1 MIAKSFFEEEE
12 QKLIVRAIKK
22 AEEQTSGEIRVHL
35 AGFCF
40 GDELKAAQKIFS
52 KLKMHET
59 RERNGILIYIAP
71 LNRKIAV
78 IGDVGIHEKLGNEFW
93 NGLVKEVIRKL
104 QANRRAEAIAQCVEE
119 CGRQLAH
126 FFPRSAGD
134 KNELSNN
141 ISF

>member
-1 MIAKSFFEEEE
+1 MIAKSFFEEDE
-12 QKLIVRAIKK
+12 QKVIVEAIKK
-22 AEEQTSGEIRVHL
+22 AEEKTSGEIRVHI

-40 GDELKAAQKIFS
+40 GDEMIAAQKIFS

-93 NGLVKEVIRKL
+93 NKLVKEVIREL
-104 QANRRAEAIAQCVEE
+104 QANRRAEAIAQCIEE
-119 CGRQLAH
+119 CGQQLAR
-126 FFPRSAGD
+126 FFPHAAGD